1 MIAPSPDAQ
10 AAPAALRIASFPE
23 LVALAGEKRDL
34 LTKAA
39 LEADVRLVRIEDGRL
54 EVALERSAARTLV
67 NDLSRKLEQWTGRR
81 WTVIV
86 SNEAG
91 TADAALAKRSRRRTS
106 ASAPPKPIRGCRR
119 CWRDFPAPRW
129 SRCASLPRSRRNPML
144 AVKTLPRAPT
154 ATINSDSRGMHSM
167 ADFLGMM
174 KQAAQLQS
182 KMQAMQEEL
191 GHVEVEG
198 ISGGGL
204 VSVRMTA
211 KMEVK
216 AVKIDPSL
224 IKADEREILEDLLVT
239 AHNDARRKAEAAMQE
254 KMQAL
259 TGGLGLP
266 PGLGLT

>member
-1 MIAPSPDAQ
+1 
-10 AAPAALRIASFPE
+10 
-23 LVALAGEKRDL
+23 
-34 LTKAA
+34 
-39 LEADVRLVRIEDGRL
+39 
-54 EVALERSAARTLV
+54 
-67 NDLSRKLEQWTGRR
+67 
-81 WTVIV
+81 
-86 SNEAG
+86 
-91 TADAALAKRSRRRTS
+91 
-106 ASAPPKPIRGCRR
+106 
-119 CWRDFPAPRW
+119 
-129 SRCASLPRSRRNPML
+129 
-144 AVKTLPRAPT
+144 
-154 ATINSDSRGMHSM
+154 M

-191 GHVEVEG
+191 GHVEVGG

-224 IKADEREILEDLLVT
+224 IKPEEREILEDLLVS
-239 AHNDARRKAEAAMQE
+239 ALNEARRKAEAAMAE
-254 KMQAL
+254 KMQSL